1 MSYTIF
7 FFSDHSICFSS
18 LHQSVVSEYDNT
30 SALADIAQHIVSSHM
45 ALTNMT
51 TSQAEIAYIH
61 LAQQMDGCGVE
72 YAKATVSL
80 YLEGLGS
87 TSYDKASSLFM

>member
-1 MSYTIF
+1 
-7 FFSDHSICFSS
+7 
-18 LHQSVVSEYDNT
+18 
-30 SALADIAQHIVSSHM
+30 M

-80 YLEGLGS
+80 YLEGLSS